1 MENFECT
8 IRQYPVRQVE
18 SMNELSGSTSCILE
32 YSQFPY
38 EYTSD
43 SDEPNWDQLDLND
56 VRNKA
61 KILAKSIKVDT
72 RSLMKTSRRVRRME
86 TQYQEIIKIWV
97 KKIFDLQKN
106 QLRAIMK
113 K

>member
-8 IRQYPVRQVE
+8 IRQYPVRKVE
-18 SMNELSGSTSCILE
+18 SMNELSESTSCILE

-56 VRNKA
+56 A
-61 KILAKSIKVDT
+61 KNRAMILAKSIKVDT
-72 RSLMKTSRRVRRME
+72 KSLIKTSRKVRRME
-86 TQYQEIIKIWV
+86 TQYLEIIKIWI

-106 QLRAIMK
+106 QLRTIMK

>member
-8 IRQYPVRQVE
+8 IRQYPVRKVE
-18 SMNELSGSTSCILE
+18 SMNELSESTSCILE

-56 VRNKA
+56 A
-61 KILAKSIKVDT
+61 KNRAMILAKSIKVDT
-72 RSLMKTSRRVRRME
+72 KSLIKMSRKVRRME
-86 TQYQEIIKIWV
+86 TQYLEIIKIWI

-106 QLRAIMK
+106 QLRTIMK